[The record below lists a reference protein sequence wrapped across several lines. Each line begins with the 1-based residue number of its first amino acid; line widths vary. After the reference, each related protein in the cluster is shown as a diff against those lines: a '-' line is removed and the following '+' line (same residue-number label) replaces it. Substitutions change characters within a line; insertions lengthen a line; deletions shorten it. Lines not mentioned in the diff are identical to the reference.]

1 MFAPI
6 AEISDTVL
14 YYLPSMRK
22 SGFHIY
28 YLMLLFVFSGLASL
42 FLIHVYISVQAPG
55 IVRPAQ
61 ERTNIRSLVSGI
73 IDTLY
78 FKDGERVGKNEII
91 LSIRDEAL
99 GVKRKR
105 NEEEMTVQQNY
116 IHDLVILTA
125 HKRQDQMTGLL
136 RTNLYI
142 EQAKRFLSRETEQ
155 LLNLKKANREEA
167 VNALLVKDKV
177 ISPKEFFDS
186 QIQQAR
192 MASAIRAFHG
202 EQYAAWQQELA
213 KCRLGLAEMLTQYE
227 EFRSRKESYCI
238 RAPVNGTIQGLASR
252 YQGTAVQQDETICS
266 VSPDGQLVGECY
278 VSTRDIG
285 MLKAGQQVRFRI
297 DAFSYHYFG
306 TIRGS
311 VISVDND
318 FTMMDGRPFFKV
330 VCRLDEHELKLKNGY
345 KGQLKKGMG
354 FIAGFVIN
362 NRSLWQLLYDGVD
375 DWLNPAASPAR
386 PA

>member
-6 AEISDTVL
+6 AEISDTAL
-14 YYLPSMRK
+14 YYLPSIRK

-28 YLMLLFVFSGLASL
+28 YLMLLSVFSGLASL
-42 FLIHVYISVQAPG
+42 FLIHVYISVQVPG

-99 GVKRKR
+99 RVKKKM

-116 IHDLVILTA
+116 IHDLLMLTT
-125 HKRQDQMTGLL
+125 HKSLDQVTGLL
-136 RTNLYI
+136 RTALYI
-142 EQAKRFLSRETEQ
+142 EQAKRYLSRETEE

-167 VNALLVKDKV
+167 VNALLVRDKV

-192 MASAIRAFHG
+192 MESAFKAFRG
-202 EQYAAWQQELA
+202 EQFTAWQQELA
-213 KCRLGLAEMLTQYE
+213 KCRSGLAEMLTQYE

-238 RAPVNGTIQGLASR
+238 RAPVTGTIQGLVSM
-252 YQGTAVQQDETICS
+252 YQGTTVQQEETICS

-285 MLKAGQQVRFRI
+285 MLRAGQQVRFRI

-306 TIRGS
+306 TIKGS
-311 VISVDND
+311 VVSVDND

-330 VCRLDEHELKLKNGY
+330 VCRFDEHELKLKNGY
-345 KGQLKKGMG
+345 SGQLKKGMS
-354 FIAGFVIN
+354 FSAGFVIN

-386 PA
+386 RA